1 MTDLCVVDLMSA
13 LRGPH
18 HFLAAGSSVAEM
30 IFRFLQSR
38 CQAGGGTLSAADLE
52 SAHTQFLNSLPNAFS
67 FFDTVHQRCM
77 EASAATAPELLGQDA
92 ILGSLLLACSQ
103 KAARTAFDLQVTRFG
118 DVWLNQCFGGVA
130 QYVRQHICPTAD
142 ERLYKVYARVAMKV
156 GAKLTIAD
164 LVKDDAARAI
174 LRECLAP
181 LITADAQDALGAPLS
196 DTVSLHIATV
206 RGIPKPDIS
215 KVTEQQ
221 MRSFL
226 AWLPP
231 QVMLT
236 LSGAGSTPSIVS

>member
-1 MTDLCVVDLMSA
+1 MSA

-18 HFLAAGSSVAEM
+18 QCLAAGSSVAEM

-38 CQAGGGTLSAADLE
+38 CQAAGGNLSAADLE
-52 SAHTQFLNSLPNAFS
+52 SARTQFLNSFPNAFN
-67 FFDTVHQRCM
+67 FFDTINQRCM
-77 EASAATAPELLGQDA
+77 EASASAAPALLGQEA

-103 KAARTAFDLQVTRFG
+103 KAARTAFDLQVVRFG
-118 DVWLNQCFGGVA
+118 DVWLNQCFGGIA
-130 QYVRQHICPTAD
+130 QYVRQNICPTAD
-142 ERLYKVYARVAMKV
+142 ERLFKIYGRVAMRV

-164 LVKDDAARAI
+164 LLKDDATRAV

-181 LITADAQDALGAPLS
+181 LVAADAQDALGAALS
-196 DTVSLHIATV
+196 DVVSLHIATV

-226 AWLPP
+226 AKLPP
-231 QVMLT
+231 QVLLA
-236 LSGAGSTPSIVS
+236 LSGTGSTSSIVS